1 MAKPKQLTPR
11 ERYCIMER
19 DNFTCQ
25 YCGVTARE
33 AKLEIDHM
41 VPISKGGTNEFT
53 NLVTAC
59 VACNRGKG
67 NNSYNV
73 LNRSQSGYIKKYIE
87 KKTKRVQLVF
97 QPSIYKAAKDRAIEL
112 KMSLNEYLHCLIKSD
127 MNDI

>member
-1 MAKPKQLTPR
+1 MKPKQLTPC
-11 ERYCIMER
+11 ERYRIMER

-25 YCGVTARE
+25 YCGATAVE

-41 VPISKGGTNEFT
+41 VPISKGGTNEFA

-67 NNSYNV
+67 NNIYNV
-73 LNRSQSGYIKKYIE
+73 LNRSQRGYIEKYIE

-97 QPSIYKAAKDRAIEL
+97 QPSIYKAAKDRAAEL
-112 KMSLNEYLHCLIKSD
+112 NTSLNDYLHRLIKSD
-127 MNDI
+127 LERR